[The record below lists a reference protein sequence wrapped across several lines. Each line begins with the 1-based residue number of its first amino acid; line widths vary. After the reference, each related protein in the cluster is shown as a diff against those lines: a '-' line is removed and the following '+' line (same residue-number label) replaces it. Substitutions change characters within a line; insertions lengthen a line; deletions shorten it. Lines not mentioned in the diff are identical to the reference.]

1 MATTTTV
8 VRKDHKKWKCNKNI
22 SGRLCGTVTSM
33 SNIYCDKCDN
43 RRQTD
48 DEALTSY
55 ESSIGR
61 MYHLDTSLTEH
72 WEYTSP
78 EPL

>member
-22 SGRLCGTVTSM
+22 SGKLCGTVTSM

-48 DEALTSY
+48 DEALASD

>member
-1 MATTTTV
+1 MATTTT

-22 SGRLCGTVTSM
+22 SGKLCGAITSM
-33 SNIYCDKCDN
+33 SKIYCEKCDN
-43 RRQTD
+43 RRQVD
-48 DEALTSY
+48 DEAFSADD
-55 ESSIGR
+55 SSIGR
-61 MYHLDTSLTEH
+61 WYKLDTSTLTEH